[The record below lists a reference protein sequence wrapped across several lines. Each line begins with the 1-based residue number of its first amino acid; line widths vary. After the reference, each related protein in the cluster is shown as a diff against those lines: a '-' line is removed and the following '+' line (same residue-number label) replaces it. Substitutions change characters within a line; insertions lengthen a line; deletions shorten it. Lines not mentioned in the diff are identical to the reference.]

1 MQRNNVAETL
11 IGAAVVAVAI
21 GFLAFAYLR
30 TGSGSLSGYQ
40 VNARLAKADGLA
52 AGTDVRLAGV
62 KIGSVTDLSLDPK
75 TYLVTVRMNIRDD
88 IKLPTDS
95 SILVTQ
101 AGFLGGQYLS
111 VTPGGDEKMMAAGSY
126 FDSAQGSID
135 VMNLVGRFAGGENT
149 SNQPA
154 KPKPPQGQTPQGTAP
169 QAAAPQAPS
178 PQPPVRAPDPG
189 AGP

>member
-11 IGAAVVAVAI
+11 IGAAVVAVAVA
-21 GFLAFAYLR
+21 FLAFAYFR
-30 TGSGSLSGYQ
+30 TGSGSLSGYE

-52 AGTDVRLAGV
+52 EGTDVRLAGV
-62 KIGSVTDLSLDPK
+62 KIGTVTGLSLDPK
-75 TYLVTVRMNIRDD
+75 NYLVTVRMNIRDD

-111 VTPGGDEKMMAAGSY
+111 VTPGGDDKMMAAGSY
-126 FDSAQGSID
+126 FDNAQGSID
-135 VMNLVGRFAGGENT
+135 MMNLVGRFAGGENT
-149 SNQPA
+149 SNQPP
-154 KPKPPQGQTPQGTAP
+154 KPKPPQGQTPQ
-169 QAAAPQAPS
+169 AAAPPAV
-178 PQPPVRAPDPG
+178 PQGPAKAPDPG